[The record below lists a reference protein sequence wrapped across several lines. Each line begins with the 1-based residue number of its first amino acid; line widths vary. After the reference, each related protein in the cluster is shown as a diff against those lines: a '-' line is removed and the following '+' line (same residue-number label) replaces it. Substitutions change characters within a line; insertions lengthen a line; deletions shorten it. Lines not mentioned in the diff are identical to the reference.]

1 MLLGLMNETFAIL
14 AGIGLAAACGFR
26 IFLPLFIASLA
37 VRAGV
42 DGVAGFELA
51 SLLGDELAWVGN
63 TPSIITLGVA
73 TALEIGA
80 YYVPWLDNALDSIA
94 TPAAMVA
101 GTLVAF
107 ALFPGGEHS
116 LDWALAAIAG
126 GGTAGLIQSGSVA
139 LRGASTA
146 TTGGLGNFAVS
157 TLELLGSLIGSVL
170 TIFLPMLAGGLAL
183 LLAGLVLVKIIKHLT
198 RRRAEA

>member
-1 MLLGLMNETFAIL
+1 MNETFAIL

-26 IFLPLFIASLA
+26 IFLPLFIASMA
-37 VRAGV
+37 VRAGI

-51 SLLGDELAWVGN
+51 SLLGEDLAWVGS
-63 TPSIITLGVA
+63 TPAIITLGVA
-73 TALEIGA
+73 TVLEIGG
-80 YYVPWLDNALDSIA
+80 YYVPWLDNALDTIA
-94 TPAAMVA
+94 TPAALVA

-107 ALFPGGEHS
+107 ALFPGGNQAI
-116 LDWALAAIAG
+116 DWALAAIAG

-146 TTGGLGNFAVS
+146 TTGGLGNFAVA
-157 TLELLGSLIGSVL
+157 TLELLGSLLGSVL

-183 LLAGLVLVKIIKHLT
+183 LLAFFVLVKVAKRLA